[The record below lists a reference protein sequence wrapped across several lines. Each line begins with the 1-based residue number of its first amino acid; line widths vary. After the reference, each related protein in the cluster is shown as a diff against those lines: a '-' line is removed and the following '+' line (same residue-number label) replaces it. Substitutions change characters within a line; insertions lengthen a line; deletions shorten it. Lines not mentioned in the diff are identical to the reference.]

1 MHTIARLLL
10 GCALGLMIHQEL
22 GTAEVLHVP
31 DDLGTIQA
39 ALDST
44 QAGDTVLVS
53 PGTYHEFLTGPL
65 HSFTLSGVHS
75 PDSVEPELWTVLDPI
90 PLPDADTPSA
100 FLVTEDTVRVR
111 NFVFFNNREMR
122 QTVWPTRS
130 GGIRNE
136 ADVLIVEHCRFDSV
150 SSAIDQGYD
159 IRVTGSAFA
168 ACPLHCVWP
177 ATGGRIQLRDCTIS
191 GTGQVLVLGYDGS
204 LVENCTF
211 KQSPQGHFMGL
222 FGEALRVTDCR
233 FDSCSNSL
241 SLFYLWPLRGSE
253 ITRCTFTRINNVQP
267 ILEISVACEVQ
278 GETPIV
284 ISECTFDDYFITP
297 PRSGIVALQ
306 LRCLQGEGIAGEVSS
321 CCFRNGDA
329 PTLPGTAMSISGSAF
344 VRNSIFENL
353 TPTNQPDVYV
363 SNSGTTGGLVARNNQ
378 FLPPGLAA
386 ATSGGMFDARE
397 NWWGDSTGPYSPTF
411 NPNGQGTEVGN
422 GVEFV
427 PWLTAPPDSL
437 PDTTGTVANKQMELP
452 NQFSLS
458 AFPNPFNP
466 TTTITFS
473 LSESGIVKLD
483 LFDLLGR
490 NVARLNDGVLTAGQH
505 EFRFDGR
512 NIASGVYLAR
522 LSSTRA
528 SQTVKLLLLK

>member
-1 MHTIARLLL
+1 ML
-10 GCALGLMIHQEL
+10 
-22 GTAEVLHVP
+22 
-31 DDLGTIQA
+31 
-39 ALDST
+39 
-44 QAGDTVLVS
+44 
-53 PGTYHEFLTGPL
+53 
-65 HSFTLSGVHS
+65 
-75 PDSVEPELWTVLDPI
+75 
-90 PLPDADTPSA
+90 AD
-100 FLVTEDTVRVR
+100 
-111 NFVFFNNREMR
+111 
-122 QTVWPTRS
+122 
-130 GGIRNE
+130 
-136 ADVLIVEHCRFDSV
+136 
-150 SSAIDQGYD
+150 
-159 IRVTGSAFA
+159 
-168 ACPLHCVWP
+168 CV
-177 ATGGRIQLRDCTIS
+177 
-191 GTGQVLVLGYDGS
+191 
-204 LVENCTF
+204 
-211 KQSPQGHFMGL
+211 
-222 FGEALRVTDCR
+222 
-233 FDSCSNSL
+233 FDSCTETL
-241 SLFYLWPLRGSE
+241 SPVYMWALEGSVIRGCLFTGIRGPAALLEVNGRCEDNGLAPLTIRECVFENYSMNETQIGVTAVS
-253 ITRCTFTRINNVQP
+253 ITCQ
-267 ILEISVACEVQ
+267 E
-278 GETPIV
+278 G
-284 ISECTFDDYFITP
+284 D
-297 PRSGIVALQ
+297 
-306 LRCLQGEGIAGEVSS
+306 GIAGRIME
-321 CCFRNGDA
+321 CDFRNGA
-329 PTLPGTAMSISGSAF
+329 LQNSSGIGIFASSMVLLERNTFQNLLPADRA
-344 VRNSIFENL
+344 
-353 TPTNQPDVYV
+353 DVYV
-363 SNSGTTGGLVARNNQ
+363 TDLIAEASAQSRNNQ